1 MFFKSSPSPTGHVDN
16 STQTNVDGLTVSKM
30 VESTNLLQDTLDK
43 ETQNMVTNYANKVI
57 TEITD

>member
-1 MFFKSSPSPTGHVDN
+1 MFFKSSPTVDN